1 MKNKIFLHEPTK
13 LKNNYQLI
21 KNELIKNNLVIGNNI
36 GNFRNEIIN
45 INKAKFCSLV
55 SSGTAALHLSLFC
68 NQLDENCEVLL
79 PAISFIASLNAILY
93 TKANPIF
100 IDVDTNLNLNI
111 QDLCDFLEKNT
122 FQDKKNR
129 CINKK
134 TKKHI
139 KCILLI
145 HVFGNI
151 VDYSKVLN
159 ISRKKNISIVEDAA
173 ESFGSYVKIKNKK
186 FFSGS
191 FGRFACFSFNGNK
204 IISSAGGGAVLSNLK
219 KDQSTIDH
227 YSNQAKSNSITF
239 QHNDIGFNYRLSNIH
254 ATIGFNQ
261 ARSFRSILSKK
272 KLIFENYNKY
282 LDKNLFKT
290 IKYDTG
296 ANYWLIVIKIFKEI
310 NTVKLTNYMNLKNIE
325 IRPVWYPLHLQK
337 YTNKYQKYNL
347 KNASS
352 VYKKYICLPSSTSL
366 TESKIKFICN
376 SLKDYF

>member
-159 ISRKKNISIVEDAA
+159 ISRKK
-173 ESFGSYVKIKNKK
+173 Y
-186 FFSGS
+186 FSG
-191 FGRFACFSFNGNK
+191 
-204 IISSAGGGAVLSNLK
+204 
-219 KDQSTIDH
+219 
-227 YSNQAKSNSITF
+227 
-239 QHNDIGFNYRLSNIH
+239 
-254 ATIGFNQ
+254 
-261 ARSFRSILSKK
+261 
-272 KLIFENYNKY
+272 
-282 LDKNLFKT
+282 
-290 IKYDTG
+290 
-296 ANYWLIVIKIFKEI
+296 
-310 NTVKLTNYMNLKNIE
+310 
-325 IRPVWYPLHLQK
+325 
-337 YTNKYQKYNL
+337 
-347 KNASS
+347 
-352 VYKKYICLPSSTSL
+352 
-366 TESKIKFICN
+366 
-376 SLKDYF
+376 